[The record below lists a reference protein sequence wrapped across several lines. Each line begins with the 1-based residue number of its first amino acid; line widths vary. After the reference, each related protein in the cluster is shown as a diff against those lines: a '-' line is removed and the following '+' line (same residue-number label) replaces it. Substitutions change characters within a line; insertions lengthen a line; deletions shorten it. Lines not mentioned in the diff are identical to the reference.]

1 LKVLTSASMKIAEKI
16 AVQKGS
22 SYSELM
28 ENAGKGAADKIL
40 RLCEVF
46 GKQITILCGKGN
58 NAGDGLVVARHLSQ
72 MGANVTVIFLLGK
85 ELSPLA
91 EENLTA
97 LEEMQVYTWDAEVS
111 EERRLS
117 MVKQSDI
124 IIDAVFGTGF
134 DGELPSECKKF
145 FETANST
152 DAIRIALDIP
162 SGVNCDTGLFD
173 ESSFRADYTYAF
185 AAFKYAH
192 ILKMALPFCG
202 HSEIIDIGIEKSDMV
217 TLTDTVTVLTEDLI
231 KEYIPKRTEDSN
243 KGDYG
248 RLLNIGGS
256 LNMSGAVTLSSLAA
270 LRCGVGL
277 LQVALPGR
285 IIPIVASK
293 IPECIYLPMPVS
305 NSGSI
310 SADGMAALLG
320 AMEKA
325 SAILIGCGLSVCDDT
340 QFICEEIIR
349 NSTVP
354 IVIDAD
360 GINCVAENP
369 DILKEAKAPIIITP
383 HIKEMSRLSGF
394 SVELIKRRRFDI
406 AAKFAENYNV
416 TVVLK
421 DSNTVIATPKRQIFV
436 NRNGN
441 SGLAKGGSGD
451 VLAGIISSFLAQ
463 GTLPLSAANSGV
475 FIHAE
480 AADITEKAMTAYS
493 MLPSDVID
501 SIPFVLRDL
510 T

>member
-1 LKVLTSASMKIAEKI
+1 MKILTSSSMKIAENI

-22 SYSELM
+22 SFFELM
-28 ENAGKGAADKIL
+28 EKAGKGAADNIEK
-40 RLCEVF
+40 LCDVF
-46 GKQITILCGKGN
+46 GSQITILCGKGN
-58 NAGDGLVVARHLSQ
+58 NAGDGLVVARYLSQ
-72 MGANVTVIFLLGK
+72 AGANVTVIFLLGK

-91 EENLTA
+91 EENLDL
-97 LEEMQVYTWDAEVS
+97 LEQLQVYTWDSEVS
-111 EERRLS
+111 EERRLN
-117 MVKQSDI
+117 MLKQSDI

-134 DGELPSECKKF
+134 DGELPYECKKF
-145 FETANST
+145 FEAANLT
-152 DAIRIALDIP
+152 NALKIALDVP
-162 SGVNCDTGLFD
+162 SGVNCDTGLAD

-192 ILKMALPFCG
+192 ILKAALPFCG
-202 HSEIIDIGIEKSDMV
+202 KSEIVDIGISENDINS
-217 TLTDTVTVLTEDLI
+217 LTDTVTVLTKGLV
-231 KEYIPKRTEDSN
+231 KECIPKRFEDSN

-270 LRCGVGL
+270 LRCGAGL

-285 IIPIVASK
+285 IIPIIASK

-305 NSGSI
+305 SLGSM
-310 SADGMAALLG
+310 SADGLNILNN

-325 SAILIGCGLSVCDDT
+325 SAVLIGCGLSVCDDT
-340 QFICEEIIR
+340 QFICEEVIR
-349 NSTVP
+349 NSRVP

-360 GINCVAENP
+360 GLNCIAENL
-369 DILKEAKAPIIITP
+369 DVLKEAQAPIIITP
-383 HIKEMSRLSGF
+383 HIKEMSRLTGF
-394 SVELIKRRRFDI
+394 STELIKKRRFDI

-421 DSNTVIATPKRQIFV
+421 DSNTVISTPKRELFV

-451 VLAGIISSFLAQ
+451 VLAGMIASFLAQ
-463 GTLPLSAANSGV
+463 GVSTLSAAISGV

-480 AADITEKAMTAYS
+480 AGDITKKAMTAYS

-501 SIPFVLRDL
+501 SIPFVMKDL
-510 T
+510 E

>member
-1 LKVLTSASMKIAEKI
+1 MKILTSSSMKIAENI

-22 SYSELM
+22 SFAELM
-28 ENAGKGAADKIL
+28 ENAGKGAADKIET
-40 RLCEVF
+40 LCDIF
-46 GKQITILCGKGN
+46 GSQVTVLCGKGN

-72 MGANVTVIFLLGK
+72 SGANVTVIFLLGK

-91 EENLTA
+91 EENLTE
-97 LEEMQVYTWDAEVS
+97 LEELQVYTWDSEVS
-111 EERRLS
+111 EERRLN
-117 MVKQSDI
+117 MVATSDI

-134 DGELPSECKKF
+134 DGELPAECKKF
-145 FETANST
+145 FEVANSS
-152 DAIRIALDIP
+152 DAVRIALDIP
-162 SGVNCDTGLFD
+162 SGVNCDTGLAD
-173 ESSFRADYTYAF
+173 ESSFKADYTYAF
-185 AAFKYAH
+185 AALKYAH

-202 HSEIIDIGIEKSDMV
+202 KSEIIDIGIDENIINS
-217 TLTDTVTVLTEDLI
+217 LTDTVTVLTEDLI
-231 KEYIPKRTEDSN
+231 KNCIPKRFEDSN

-256 LNMSGAVTLSSLAA
+256 LNMSGAVTLSSLSA
-270 LRCGVGL
+270 LRCGTGL

-305 NSGSI
+305 SFGSI
-310 SADGMAALLG
+310 GAEGITALSEAAK
-320 AMEKA
+320 KA
-325 SAILIGCGLSVCDDT
+325 TAILLGCGLSVCDDT
-340 QFICEEIIR
+340 EYICEEIIK
-349 NSTVP
+349 NSDVP

-360 GINCVAENP
+360 GLNCIAENP
-369 DILKEAKAPIIITP
+369 DILKEAKAGIIITP
-383 HIKEMSRLSGF
+383 HMKEMSRLTGF
-394 SVELIKRRRFDI
+394 SVDLIKKRRFDI
-406 AAKFAENYNV
+406 AAKFAESYNV

-421 DSNTVIATPKRQIFV
+421 DSNTVIATPERQVYI

-451 VLAGIISSFLAQ
+451 VLAGMIASFLAQ
-463 GTLPLSAANSGV
+463 GVKPLSAAISGV

-480 AADITEKAMTAYS
+480 AADITKRAMTAYS

-501 SIPFVLRDL
+501 SIPFVLKDL

>member
-1 LKVLTSASMKIAEKI
+1 MKILTSSSMKIAENI

-28 ENAGKGAADKIL
+28 ENAGKGAADKIEK
-40 RLCEVF
+40 LCDVF
-46 GKQITILCGKGN
+46 GKQVVVLCGKGN

-72 MGANVTVIFLLGK
+72 AGANITVIFLLGK

-91 EENLTA
+91 EENLIS
-97 LEEMQVYTWDAEVS
+97 LEELQVYTWDSEVS
-111 EERRLS
+111 EERRLN
-117 MVKQSDI
+117 MVNQSDI

-134 DGELPSECKKF
+134 DGELPPECKKF
-145 FETANST
+145 FEVANASN
-152 DAIRIALDIP
+152 AVKIALDIP
-162 SGVNCDTGLFD
+162 SGVNCDTGLAD
-173 ESSFRADYTYAF
+173 EKSFKADYTYAF

-192 ILKMALPFCG
+192 ILKVSSPFCG
-202 HSEIIDIGIEKSDMV
+202 KSEIVDIGIEESDINS
-217 TLTDTVTVLTEDLI
+217 LTDTITVLTKNLVADC
-231 KEYIPKRTEDSN
+231 IPKRFEDSN

-285 IIPIVASK
+285 IIPIIASK

-305 NSGSI
+305 HSGSMG
-310 SADGMAALLG
+310 ADGLNALRE

-325 SAILIGCGLSVCDDT
+325 SAILLGCGLSVCDDT
-340 QFICEEIIR
+340 QFICEEVIR
-349 NSTVP
+349 NSNVP

-360 GINCVAENP
+360 GLNCVAENL
-369 DILKEAKAPIIITP
+369 DILREAKAPIIITP
-383 HIKEMSRLSGF
+383 HIKEMSRLTGF
-394 SVELIKRRRFDI
+394 SVELIKKRRFDI

-421 DSNTVIATPKRQIFV
+421 DSNTVISTPKRQVFV
-436 NRNGN
+436 NKNGN

-451 VLAGIISSFLAQ
+451 VLAGMISSFLAQ
-463 GTLPLSAANSGV
+463 KVSPLSAAVSGV

-480 AADITEKAMTAYS
+480 AADITKKAMTAYS

-501 SIPFVLRDL
+501 SIPFVLKDL